1 MNHYPHHIGDFDRAT
16 RHLTRIER
24 SIYRDLIDLYYDT
37 EKSLMLDMSA
47 LCRKVLARSNEEI
60 TAVEQVLSEFFAK
73 TPSGWYHDR
82 CEEEL
87 EAYRANT
94 SQKAQA
100 GKASAEARRLKRE
113 RALNGNSTHVEHP
126 LKTVAT
132 EFNGASTNQE
142 PEPLTNNHIKESKD
156 SLAASPSP
164 AADESKPEKP
174 QTGKRATALP
184 EDFTPNETG
193 RAYAKSKGV
202 NADVELLSFRNWHGA
217 KGSTMKD
224 WQAAWRT
231 WCDKAVVFGR
241 VDGQAR
247 LTGPSDVVR
256 ITVSDGGAAAAT
268 KAMLDARE
276 RNTAPPPPE
285 IRERMAA
292 LRQEIT

>member
-1 MNHYPHHIGDFDRAT
+1 MYHYQKNIGDYRSATMHLSLLEHGVYNQLLDWYYLDELPLSLDNRTLFRRLSAKSEIEQQAVLDVLQEMFTKTDEGWIHRRVEREIAQYRAKA
-16 RHLTRIER
+16 EQ
-24 SIYRDLIDLYYDT
+24 
-37 EKSLMLDMSA
+37 
-47 LCRKVLARSNEEI
+47 ARS
-60 TAVEQVLSEFFAK
+60 
-73 TPSGWYHDR
+73 
-82 CEEEL
+82 
-87 EAYRANT
+87 
-94 SQKAQA
+94 A
-100 GKASAEARRLKRE
+100 GKLGGRPSKK
-113 RALNGNSTHVEHP
+113 GVGY
-126 LKTVAT
+126 T
-132 EFNGASTNQE
+132 ENRDGFENKPDAKPTANQ
-142 PEPLTNNHIKESKD
+142 EPLTNNHIKESKD

-184 EDFTPNETG
+184 EDFTLNETG